1 MARREEAPA
10 GLRPRTIREN
20 NMHLIF
26 GLGPIGGNI
35 GERLA
40 ELNREVFGFDLAQ
53 ARVHEWAAAT
63 NAPASS
69 DLARVHWAAVDSVI
83 VAVRTAD
90 QVSSVFRSLQEC
102 CAERPLSVF
111 VVSTLAAEDAR
122 RILPSAPDSWRVF
135 EAPVSG
141 GPHGARHGTLTTF
154 LSGPVPTD
162 AEERLLADISGRVFR
177 MRNYGDA
184 ATVKLLNNTLGTY
197 NLLSTA
203 HMLNLAQR
211 AGVPAKDFLEVIRVS
226 SGQSWMSDNFSE
238 VQYDLL
244 LKDVGLLRGEV
255 GSLPATDLS
264 GDVEQEILQ
273 ARGLLES
280 EA

>member
-1 MARREEAPA
+1 M
-10 GLRPRTIREN
+10 
-20 NMHLIF
+20 
-26 GLGPIGGNI
+26 
-35 GERLA
+35 
-40 ELNREVFGFDLAQ
+40 
-53 ARVHEWAAAT
+53 
-63 NAPASS
+63 
-69 DLARVHWAAVDSVI
+69 DSVI

-90 QVSSVFRSLQEC
+90 QVSAVFGSLQDHC
-102 CAERPLSVF
+102 VKGPLTAF
-111 VVSTLAAEDAR
+111 VVTTLAAEDAR

-141 GPHGARHGTLTTF
+141 GPRGARDGTLTTF
-154 LSGPVPTD
+154 LSGPAPTD

-177 MRNYGDA
+177 MRNYGEA
-184 ATVKLLNNTLGTY
+184 ATVKLLNNTLGTF

-203 HMLNLAQR
+203 HILNLAAR
-211 AGVPAKDFLEVIRVS
+211 IGIPAKEFLEVIRVS

-244 LKDVGLLRGEV
+244 LKDVGLLRGEI